1 MNLKERLGL
10 EQEQIGENTYSQIGL
25 GNESDVFIADKTAE
39 NIIKKVIQ
47 DGKNIII
54 QCTGSAEREIIC
66 NYIRRYMTY
75 EKADIFMELS
85 EDINYSKSESII
97 VTEPK
102 DKDIVVLFER
112 MMTDYKSY
120 IFPVNLRSYVN
131 ITESLKALIMMN
143 KSNITERVAEHII
156 GVSNIVIIEIT
167 RNEDGLFE
175 ISKIEETQY
184 DGNKLS
190 LKVLY
195 EKYEE
200 ITQQIKLT
208 KEIKNDK
215 TEQKSDDSVEQNDK
229 KEEPVKQ
236 LNKIDLLKLKAKK
249 KKALSQ

>member
-1 MNLKERLGL
+1 
-10 EQEQIGENTYSQIGL
+10 
-25 GNESDVFIADKTAE
+25 
-39 NIIKKVIQ
+39 
-47 DGKNIII
+47 
-54 QCTGSAEREIIC
+54 
-66 NYIRRYMTY
+66 MTY